1 MEFWQNASIT
11 TPANVKHN
19 KPDLLIWCRDP
30 KTCKIVEFTCP
41 ADVNVTKKIKEKEDN
56 YGPLIRMLQVKNPE
70 YRFSFIPAVV
80 DAKEVIPRVLISN
93 IKKFG
98 FDKSEATKMV
108 KRIQQKSII
117 GYVKTCK
124 TLINFKT

>member
-1 MEFWQNASIT
+1 MLVYNENQFIEKEGQMEFWQNASIT
-11 TPANVKHN
+11 TPVNVKHN

-70 YRFSFIPAVV
+70 YRFSFIPVIAGAMEAVPINL
-80 DAKEVIPRVLISN
+80 KSN
-93 IKKFG
+93 I
-98 FDKSEATKMV
+98 
-108 KRIQQKSII
+108 
-117 GYVKTCK
+117 
-124 TLINFKT
+124 N